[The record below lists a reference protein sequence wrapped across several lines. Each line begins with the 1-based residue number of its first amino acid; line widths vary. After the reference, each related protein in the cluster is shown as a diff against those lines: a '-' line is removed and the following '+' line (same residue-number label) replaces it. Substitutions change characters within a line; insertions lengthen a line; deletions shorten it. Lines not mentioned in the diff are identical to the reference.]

1 MRTFLA
7 NIIPNLQQFS
17 QQLDDLSLLTNQHWV
32 LIDEIQQSKTVYIFR
47 KNGEL
52 LVSRNGK
59 VEKARWEHLGNKSIL
74 IDIQAESFL
83 FKHSFCDENI
93 VALKLD
99 SKNEYAL
106 FVNENRHSED
116 INTAAQVV
124 TFLQN
129 KYLDK
134 SIEKQVKS
142 TLGIKSE
149 SSFSN
154 QPAVKEVDI
163 TINNP
168 IYFVP
173 VDDEIIKREGYK
185 TDSYGR
191 ARTMVTFLVVCLFC
205 IICYFI
211 YSDSK

>member
-32 LIDEIQQSKTVYIFR
+32 LIDEIHQSKTVYIFR

-129 KYLDK
+129 KYLDT

-142 TLGIKSE
+142 TLGIAEAKEAIAVGSIENQGKKDNGLENQEKKDIILFKLMSGIIRIIFFICIGGVMVLILLSILAIFE
-149 SSFSN
+149 SL
-154 QPAVKEVDI
+154 
-163 TINNP
+163 
-168 IYFVP
+168 
-173 VDDEIIKREGYK
+173 
-185 TDSYGR
+185 YG
-191 ARTMVTFLVVCLFC
+191 
-205 IICYFI
+205 
-211 YSDSK
+211 K